1 MTSKYIEYILNIFQR
16 SGDQMDV
23 EGSAKI
29 DMQFEVLF
37 SKSSRQ
43 PTDPFG
49 SVNLLEVL
57 PVCVMILGEF
67 ILVYYIQPSMSKY
80 AEICDFKS
88 FKSILPTCNAQKKG
102 APGNNMEYL
111 FTIFTIE

>member
-1 MTSKYIEYILNIFQR
+1 MLHQSQSNIGVSLTSKYIEYILNIFQR

-57 PVCVMILGEF
+57 PVCV
-67 ILVYYIQPSMSKY
+67 
-80 AEICDFKS
+80 
-88 FKSILPTCNAQKKG
+88 
-102 APGNNMEYL
+102 
-111 FTIFTIE
+111 